1 MPTRAASRALAW
13 TRGVVVGTN
22 AKLFEDNTMSEGA
35 GTRPRE
41 SALRALYRRVLA
53 QSAGPYAWWALAAVA
68 FAESSFFPLPPDIML
83 VPMVLADR
91 RRAFRLAA
99 WCTLFSVLGGLLGY
113 AIGALLYD
121 SVGHWLI
128 QAYGYGDR
136 LDAFRAAYAKWGAAI
151 ILIKGMTPIP
161 YKLVTIASGFAGYN
175 LGLFVLLSIIT
186 RGARFSLEAGLLYLF
201 GEPVRVFIEKRLE
214 LVLLGFL
221 ILLVGGFLVARYV
234 F

>member
-1 MPTRAASRALAW
+1 
-13 TRGVVVGTN
+13 
-22 AKLFEDNTMSEGA
+22 MSEGIE
-35 GTRPRE
+35 TRPRE
-41 SALRALYRRVLA
+41 GAVRATYRWILGHA
-53 QSAGPYAWWALAAVA
+53 AGPHAWWALAAVA
-68 FAESSFFPLPPDIML
+68 FAESSFFPLPPDVML

-91 RRAFRLAA
+91 RRAFHLAA

-113 AIGALLYD
+113 AIGALLYR

-128 QAYGYGDR
+128 AAYGYGAS

-151 ILIKGMTPIP
+151 ILIKGLTPIP

-175 LGLFVLLSIIT
+175 LWLFVLLSVVT
-186 RGARFSLEAGLLYLF
+186 RGARFSLEAGLLFVF

-214 LVLLGFL
+214 LVLVLFL
-221 ILLVGGFLVARYV
+221 VLLVGGFLIARYV

>member
-1 MPTRAASRALAW
+1 
-13 TRGVVVGTN
+13 
-22 AKLFEDNTMSEGA
+22 MSEGIELE
-35 GTRPRE
+35 PRE
-41 SALRALYRRVLA
+41 GILRSLYRWILA
-53 QSAGPYAWWALAAVA
+53 HADGPYAWWALAAVA
-68 FAESSFFPLPPDIML
+68 FAESSFFPIPPDIML

-91 RRAFRLAA
+91 RRAFLLAA

-128 QAYGYGDR
+128 EAYGYGAT

-151 ILIKGMTPIP
+151 ILIKGLTPIP

-175 LGLFVLLSIIT
+175 LGLFVVLSVIT
-186 RGARFSLEAGLLYLF
+186 RGARFSLEAGLLYIF
-201 GEPVRVFIEKRLE
+201 GEPVRGFIEKRLE
-214 LVLLGFL
+214 MVFLGFLVLL
-221 ILLVGGFLVARYV
+221 VAGFLVARYV

>member
-1 MPTRAASRALAW
+1 MTDGIGL
-13 TRGVVVGTN
+13 
-22 AKLFEDNTMSEGA
+22 E
-35 GTRPRE
+35 PRE
-41 SALRALYRRVLA
+41 GVLRSLYRWILA
-53 QSAGPYAWWALAAVA
+53 HAGGSHAWWALAAVA

-91 RRAFRLAA
+91 RRAFLLAA

-113 AIGALLYD
+113 AIGALLYN

-128 QAYGYGDR
+128 QAYGYGAT
-136 LDAFRAAYAKWGAAI
+136 LDAFRAAYGKWGAAI
-151 ILIKGMTPIP
+151 ILIKGLTPIP

-186 RGARFSLEAGLLYLF
+186 RGARFSLEAGLLYVF
-201 GEPVRVFIEKRLE
+201 GEPVRGFIERRLE
-214 LVLLGFL
+214 LVFL
-221 ILLVGGFLVARYV
+221 AFLVLLVAGFIVARYV